1 MGVKKAKRAAREQ
14 LAAAQLMTAEL
25 EAALDRLEGL
35 ESSVLSG
42 GASVAAAEA
51 GLVAGVAGFEAQVE
65 HASTNIDD
73 RVDAVS
79 AGAARDDDGRGRVG
93 TRART
98 RRRSTR
104 RPRSSHH
111 GPVAR
116 RRSFVPSGE

>member
-42 GASVAAAEA
+42 DASLAAAEA
-51 GLVAGVAGFEAQVE
+51 GLVAGVVGFEAQVE

-79 AGAARDDDGRGRVG
+79 AGAGAR
-93 TRART
+93 
-98 RRRSTR
+98 
-104 RPRSSHH
+104 
-111 GPVAR
+111 
-116 RRSFVPSGE
+116 